1 MKERSAR
8 WIEAQVRTVTHLNQV
23 ISTLTYQMERIEI
36 ALSNLQR
43 MGVQIEITLGNLQRV
58 EVLLNKGVE
67 NEEDIKE
74 KNVDS

>member
-43 MGVQIEITLGNLQRV
+43 V